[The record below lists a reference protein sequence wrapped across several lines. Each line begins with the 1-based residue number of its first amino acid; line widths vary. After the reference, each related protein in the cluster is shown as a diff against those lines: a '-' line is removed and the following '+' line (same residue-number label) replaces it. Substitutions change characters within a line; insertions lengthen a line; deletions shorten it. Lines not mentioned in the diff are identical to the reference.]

1 LKQIVHLNEQIRH
14 EVASFENQCEE
25 LGKMLQGK
33 YEGDFQMLTETF
45 MIELIRE
52 KKGKSATQE
61 DLFSDSYKS
70 YLELGVEIDGV
81 YYPNGYIPIW
91 KCKMEMFHTVGYLI
105 NLSLSSLE
113 KKLQKM
119 IEEIYEDHRREREVT

>member
-1 LKQIVHLNEQIRH
+1 M
-14 EVASFENQCEE
+14 FENQCEE

-33 YEGDFQMLTETF
+33 YEGYFQMLTETF

-61 DLFSDSYKS
+61 DLLSDSYKS
-70 YLELGVEIDGV
+70 YLEIGVEINGV

-105 NLSLSSLE
+105 NLNLSSLE

>member
-1 LKQIVHLNEQIRH
+1 MKQIVHLNEQIRQ
-14 EVASFENQCEE
+14 EVATVENECEE
-25 LGKMLQGK
+25 LGKILQGK
-33 YEGDFQMLTETF
+33 YENNFSMLTEKLI
-45 MIELIRE
+45 IELLRE

-70 YLELGVEIDGV
+70 YLEIGVEINGI

-105 NLSLSSLE
+105 NLNLNSLE